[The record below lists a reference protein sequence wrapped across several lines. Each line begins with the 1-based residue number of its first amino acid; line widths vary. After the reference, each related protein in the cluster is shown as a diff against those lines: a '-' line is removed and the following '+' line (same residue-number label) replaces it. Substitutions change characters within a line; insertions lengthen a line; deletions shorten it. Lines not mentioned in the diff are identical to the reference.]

1 MRDAKNI
8 TVQRTCLWL
17 VTCVVRKNSGAK
29 GGGGAMQVRHWI
41 YSPGFDPLNHK
52 KTGYVPGTW

>member
-1 MRDAKNI
+1 MQKILQSNAH
-8 TVQRTCLWL
+8 VYGLWL
-17 VTCVVRKNSGAK
+17 VWSEKIVAPR
-29 GGGGAMQVRHWI
+29 GGGRQVRHWI